1 MRAYVHR
8 LMKGTNEVR
17 LPVRVH
23 RKGPHLPRMSLGLAI
38 ATLLLLAPVGALTTP
53 LHSHPQGSVMRGPL
67 RDPRNPELERAASKN
82 LEVAQ
87 FYLKKKKWIA
97 AENRLQRIVAEH
109 PDFSQIAQV
118 YYLLGEVYR
127 QTKRRELAIELYSR
141 VVEEFPE
148 HEMAARARERLRQMG
163 VEPAKKPA
171 SPKVVGKDG
180 GRFFTISHKLSPKRP
195 IGDATG
201 HERGHRDDRM

>member
-1 MRAYVHR
+1 MRARVDR
-8 LMKGTNEVR
+8 LMNGTNATR
-17 LPVRVH
+17 LPVRMQ
-23 RKGPHLPRMSLGLAI
+23 RRGLHLPRMSLGLVI
-38 ATLLLLAPVGALTTP
+38 ATLLLPVSVGALAAP
-53 LHSHPQGSVMRGPL
+53 LHPHPQGSVTRGPL
-67 RDPRNPELERAASKN
+67 RDPRNPELERAAAKN

-87 FYLKKKKWIA
+87 FYLKRKKWVA

-109 PDFSQIAQV
+109 PDFSQIAEV

-163 VEPAKKPA
+163 VEPVKEPA
-171 SPKVVGKDG
+171 RLK
-180 GRFFTISHKLSPKRP
+180 
-195 IGDATG
+195 
-201 HERGHRDDRM
+201 

>member
-1 MRAYVHR
+1 MRAYVPR
-8 LMKGTNEVR
+8 LMNGANEPG
-17 LPVRVH
+17 LPGWGGGKEPPVS
-23 RKGPHLPRMSLGLAI
+23 RMYLGLAI
-38 ATLLLLAPVGALTTP
+38 TGLLLVAPFGLLASP
-53 LHSHPQGSVMRGPL
+53 LHPHPQGSVIRGPL
-67 RDPRNPELERAASKN
+67 RDPRKPELERAATKN

-87 FYLKKKKWIA
+87 FYLKRKKWAA

-127 QTKRRELAIELYSR
+127 QTNRRELAIELYSR

-163 VEPAKKPA
+163 VESVKEPGH
-171 SPKVVGKDG
+171 PK
-180 GRFFTISHKLSPKRP
+180 
-195 IGDATG
+195 
-201 HERGHRDDRM
+201 